1 MRRSLAGWR
10 TWFTLRRLIFGLAI
24 LAISGVA
31 GRICFVLFEV
41 QRHRV
46 WYRSVEERI
55 IRLADKKPADVSPS
69 QWAYYLYWTWNLHSN
84 WGGFENFQ
92 RAEQAK
98 FLEDFDRKLN
108 EKVDLKT
115 IDWIWDQYV
124 EHCRG
129 GRSYSDSYRP
139 TNPDHLRDWFTNQQE
154 SDQLEQ
160 WLERL
165 RRLRINKQAH

>member
-55 IRLADKKPADVSPS
+55 IRLADKRPADVSPN
-69 QWAYYLYWTWNLHSN
+69 QWAYYLYWTWNLHCN
-84 WGGFENFQ
+84 YGAIRWLPQEDQG
-92 RAEQAK
+92 R
-98 FLEDFDRKLN
+98 FLSEFDRRLSG
-108 EKVDLKT
+108 KVDLTT
-115 IDWIWDQYV
+115 IDWIWDEYV
-124 EHCRG
+124 KHSPG
-129 GRSYSDSYRP
+129 SIHYSDRFRP
-139 TNPDHLRDWFTNQQE
+139 TNPENIRAWFTEQTE
-154 SDQLEQ
+154 SYHLEE

-165 RRLRINKQAH
+165 KRLPRK